1 MRLQTF
7 TESGR
12 VSFDS
17 EAPRLRFVK
26 RHVLNPTTRGMT
38 LNSVS
43 EFSYVS
49 WVSARSDS
57 ALVYPNS
64 SIVAIRADKPAL
76 PIVFNDGVLGG
87 SFGSVC
93 LKSEVNQGYRRF
105 YSTDF
110 NGNASWND
118 GINVYPSREEGGI
131 NYYYEL
137 TTEPPRNAT
146 PAPGLNLFDSLG
158 RVSLDTSAVYPPV
171 YPSSELAALRAR
183 GRVLAAIETNP
194 NVTNARLGNKYGF
207 YSGSYEMRFIMQV
220 IAQTTSSVGFDGLV
234 RTRWGVSCI
243 LRDVYNFYEG
253 DSPYRI
259 DPPAMTAL
267 APRPSWAKPRDVFLV
282 DVTDIEARLADGSL
296 PNPHP

>member
-7 TESGR
+7 TESRR

-26 RHVLNPTTRGMT
+26 RHILNPTTRGMM
-38 LNSVS
+38 LSQY
-43 EFSYVS
+43 SYVA

-64 SIVAIRADKPAL
+64 SIVAVRADKPAL

-93 LKSEVNQGYRRF
+93 KKYERNKGYRYF

-118 GINVYPSREEGGI
+118 GINVYPSPNEGGT

-146 PAPGLNLFDSLG
+146 PAFGLNLFDSLG

-183 GRVLAAIETNP
+183 GRVLAAIETHP
-194 NVTNARLGNKYGF
+194 NVTSARLGDRSF
-207 YSGSYEMRFIMQV
+207 YSGSYEMNFIAQV
-220 IAQTTSSVGFDGLV
+220 VAQTTSSVGFDGLV
-234 RTRWGVSCI
+234 KTRWGISGVI
-243 LRDVYNFYEG
+243 RDVFNFYALG
-253 DSPYRI
+253 SPYRI
-259 DPPAMTAL
+259 NEPPMTAL

>member
-26 RHVLNPTTRGMT
+26 RHVLNPTTRGMV
-38 LNSVS
+38 LSQY
-43 EFSYVS
+43 SYVS

-76 PIVFNDGVLGG
+76 PIVYNDGVLGG

-93 LKSEVNQGYRRF
+93 LKYEGYKGYRNF
-105 YSTDF
+105 HSTDF

-118 GINVYPSREEGGI
+118 GINVYPSSNEGGI

-146 PAPGLNLFDSLG
+146 PAFGLNLFDSLG

-171 YPSSELAALRAR
+171 YPSSELAALQAR

-194 NVTNARLGNKYGF
+194 NVTNARLGLSY
-207 YSGSYEMRFIMQV
+207 YSGSPEMNFITQT

-234 RTRWGVSCI
+234 KTRWGVSGV

-253 DSPYRI
+253 GSPYLI
-259 DPPAMTAL
+259 NEPPMTAL

-282 DVTDIEARLADGSL
+282 DVTDIETRLADGSL